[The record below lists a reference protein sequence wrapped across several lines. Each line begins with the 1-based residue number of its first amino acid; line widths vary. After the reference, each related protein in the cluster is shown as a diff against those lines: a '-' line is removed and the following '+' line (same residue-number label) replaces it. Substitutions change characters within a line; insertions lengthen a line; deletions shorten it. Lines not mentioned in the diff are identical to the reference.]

1 MFRVYGLMYSKLSS
15 PFSFTN
21 IFQDFLGHQNLFL
34 KELLASHPTMISIS
48 VFFFQF
54 VPFSVKR
61 RMISFS
67 LHFVFN
73 SEVSLETDLL
83 NNLKHHYE
91 R

>member
-1 MFRVYGLMYSKLSS
+1 MFRVYGLMHSKLSS

-21 IFQDFLGHQNLFL
+21 ILQDFLGHKTFFERTAGITSNNDLNF
-34 KELLASHPTMISIS
+34 S
-48 VFFFQF
+48 FFFQF

-91 R
+91 C